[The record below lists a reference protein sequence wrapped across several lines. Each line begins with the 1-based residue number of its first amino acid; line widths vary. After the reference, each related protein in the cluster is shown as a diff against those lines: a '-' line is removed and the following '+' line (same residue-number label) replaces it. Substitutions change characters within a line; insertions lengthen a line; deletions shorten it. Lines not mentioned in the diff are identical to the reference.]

1 MLLIADDLFSPRAL
15 NEPVLSPD
23 VFRAYRDFIVNRLD
37 SQGKDH
43 VARAFLKI
51 SDQWTTLVLQ
61 IRPLALPN
69 TCVR

>member
-1 MLLIADDLFSPRAL
+1 MLLIFDDSFTPRAL

-23 VFRAYRDFIVNRLD
+23 VFRAYRDFIVNSLD
-37 SQGKDH
+37 SQGNDH
-43 VARAFLKI
+43 VAWEFLKI

-69 TCVR
+69 TRIR